1 MEFSTQSNPSIKNK
15 GKRLMLQIEKENLM
29 PREKLLKFGANT
41 LDNKELL
48 AIFLRTG
55 IKNCPVMQLSEA
67 VLTHFGSLRQL
78 INADRQQFCAFKGI
92 GITQFIQLQAC
103 TEMTKRYLLEELQQN
118 QEFNSTDTARIY
130 LQTALEQRER
140 EIFLVLF
147 LDNQHRLIKQ
157 EEMFLGTINSA
168 VIHPRE
174 IIKTALYCNAAAMIL
189 AHNHPSGIAE
199 PSQSDRHITERIRQ
213 AANLMDIRLLDHFII
228 GKGCYFSFSEAGWL

>member
-1 MEFSTQSNPSIKNK
+1 MEFSTQSKPSIKNK

>member
-1 MEFSTQSNPSIKNK
+1 
-15 GKRLMLQIEKENLM
+15 
-29 PREKLLKFGANT
+29 
-41 LDNKELL
+41 
-48 AIFLRTG
+48 
-55 IKNCPVMQLSEA
+55 
-67 VLTHFGSLRQL
+67 
-78 INADRQQFCAFKGI
+78 
-92 GITQFIQLQAC
+92 
-103 TEMTKRYLLEELQQN
+103 MTKRYLLEELQQN

-189 AHNHPSGIAE
+189 AHNHLRESPNRVNRIAILRKG
-199 PSQSDRHITERIRQ
+199 SVRRQ
-213 AANLMDIRLLDHFII
+213 I
-228 GKGCYFSFSEAGWL
+228 

>member
-1 MEFSTQSNPSIKNK
+1 
-15 GKRLMLQIEKENLM
+15 MLQIEKENLM